1 MGNFLFIWSLT
12 DRQNDLAAEL
22 HKGALK
28 CSSSTSVSRRIH
40 SWISL
45 MCVLVHLHS
54 ALPYFWLFT
63 IEVTKINCYETIRM
77 SRVLIFDNENKLYN
91 KRGRVSFKN
100 MTNLKVYLVIRFIFL
115 LSLWAYLCGLWTD
128 FNQTHCSSSPTMS
141 HNWIAHLNAVA
152 PQWPLRRRKTLDK
165 SRSDIAL
172 LIFAS
177 IQALPEPAGIV
188 GFILLCHN
196 KNNRPMK
203 HPPEGVGGGFWNN
216 FQLCPSFLRH
226 CSIVLCWWDFIGFC
240 HVVETHEIMCLE
252 WLIPATMDSKW
263 GLLYC
268 AAPVA

>member
-1 MGNFLFIWSLT
+1 
-12 DRQNDLAAEL
+12 
-22 HKGALK
+22 
-28 CSSSTSVSRRIH
+28 
-40 SWISL
+40 
-45 MCVLVHLHS
+45 
-54 ALPYFWLFT
+54 
-63 IEVTKINCYETIRM
+63 
-77 SRVLIFDNENKLYN
+77 
-91 KRGRVSFKN
+91 
-100 MTNLKVYLVIRFIFL
+100 
-115 LSLWAYLCGLWTD
+115 
-128 FNQTHCSSSPTMS
+128 MS

-152 PQWPLRRRKTLDK
+152 PQWPLRRRKPLDK

-216 FQLCPSFLRH
+216 FQLCPSVLRH

-240 HVVETHEIMCLE
+240 RVETHEIMCLE
-252 WLIPATMDSKW
+252 WLISATMDSKW

-268 AAPVA
+268 AAPVAWTSFTEMFYKAVNEIICIHEMVGNKNSTYLTIATTQKRKLMTWLPVFYALISLFYL